1 MNERETQHHGSIDP
15 PRFFSHSTCVRG
27 SASNDKSFHWSSI
40 AIEIHHRNPRTH
52 EIVRMSCEQK
62 STRKSAEMEEEERG
76 EARDKCRKSW
86 RTLDPMVVDRNDNLY
101 TAVRQSLHKV
111 DRVSTRNSFL
121 KNNQETR
128 NRSGVSQESS
138 IGRFSTIKAFFDKNE
153 CQEGKGTR
161 SRCKITVMGRLMR
174 KLESWKREQFPDQLT
189 SMGYSSFYLF
199 LLFCG

>member
-1 MNERETQHHGSIDP
+1 MNERETQHHGSIDRHASSRTRLVYVAVHQTININHSADP
-15 PRFFSHSTCVRG
+15 PSPS
-27 SASNDKSFHWSSI
+27 KSVSKHV
-40 AIEIHHRNPRTH
+40 H

-62 STRKSAEMEEEERG
+62 STRKSAEMEEKERG

-121 KNNQETR
+121 KSNQETR